1 MIQVKQSKTGKETS
15 IPSFKP
21 FLKKERY
28 LNQCET
34 VDMKSLEHHARNS
47 AGLAFVLVTYS
58 KAAYLGG
65 GRCLKSAPQFERRY
79 QNFHRGI

>member
-1 MIQVKQSKTGKETS
+1 M
-15 IPSFKP
+15 
-21 FLKKERY
+21 
-28 LNQCET
+28 NQCET

-58 KAAYLGG
+58 EAAYLGG